1 MPPSHRPALLDCLL
15 VHSSNHCT
23 NNKEVIQQA
32 GWFLRPDCAPRSKCP
47 QFRMPIECR
56 AQFRVPNVPRS
67 QISECSPFR
76 SYEHAQCRVF
86 ECTSLQ
92 RAYVIPCQQQ
102 MGLSAVLWARRS
114 ALVFAAWTGV
124 SRPYLRYGDRG
135 RLQNVSSPSFLFV
148 SSQFFYNTQET
159 QMQKNDGP
167 EFWKSNSVIFENF
180 FKFSKMRRAVPLW
193 PSGPLWSRPN

>member
-1 MPPSHRPALLDCLL
+1 VPPSHRPALLDCLL

-135 RLQNVSSPSFLFV
+135 RLQNVSSPSFLFE
-148 SSQFFYNTQET
+148 SSRIFYNTQET
-159 QMQKNDGP
+159 QTQKMMNQNF
-167 EFWKSNSVIFENF
+167 EIRILWFLRFFWNF
-180 FKFSKMRRAVPLW
+180 QKGVSRSLCGR
-193 PSGPLWSRPN
+193 SGSLWSRPN